1 MIVLKQLIKNKTA
14 LCCIVLITLIIIL
27 GILAPYIAPFDPNK
41 VRIVRKYASMSGEHW
56 LGCDHLGR
64 DIFSRLLYGI
74 RSTLFL
80 SLLTM
85 IITIVIGTVIGL
97 ISGYQRGKLDECIMR
112 LCDVMLSF
120 PSQVMI
126 LAIVGVLGV
135 GIENVIIANI
145 VVKWAWYSRMIRSS
159 VIKHSRKNYIL
170 FSRAIGASNIFI
182 IRRHLLPNIMSELVV
197 LATLDTGWVILN
209 ISALSFI
216 GLGVQAPT
224 AEWGLMLSE
233 AKNVMIQH
241 PMQMVFPGI
250 AILIVVAAFN
260 MLGDCLRDI
269 LDPKDKSNE
278 S

>member
-1 MIVLKQLIKNKTA
+1 MNITKQLINNKT
-14 LCCIVLITLIIIL
+14 VLICLIIITTIVIL
-27 GILAPYIAPFDPNK
+27 GILAPYIAPYDPNK
-41 VRIVRKYASMSGEHW
+41 VRIVRKYAAMSSQHW

-64 DIFSRLLYGI
+64 DILSRLLYGI

-85 IITIVIGTVIGL
+85 IITIVVGSLIGL

-112 LCDVMLSF
+112 LCDIMLSF

-159 VIKHSRKNYIL
+159 VIKYSRKNYIL
-170 FSRAIGASNIFI
+170 FSRAIGAPHSFI
-182 IRRHLLPNIMSELVV
+182 ICRHLLPNVMSELVV

-233 AKNVMIQH
+233 AKNVMTQH
-241 PMQMVFPGI
+241 PMQMVYPGI

-269 LDPKDKSNE
+269 LDPKDKKHE
-278 S
+278 

>member
-1 MIVLKQLIKNKTA
+1 MNQLKQLFKNKIA
-14 LCCIVLITLIIIL
+14 LCCLTIIGVIIVL

-41 VRIVRKYASMSGEHW
+41 VRIVRKYASVSAQHW
-56 LGCDHLGR
+56 FGCDHLGR

-80 SLLTM
+80 SILTM
-85 IITIVIGTVIGL
+85 AITIVIGTIIGL
-97 ISGYQRGKLDECIMR
+97 ISGYKRGKLDECIMR
-112 LCDVMLSF
+112 LCDIMLSF

-159 VIKHSRKNYIL
+159 VIKYSRKNYIL
-170 FSRAIGASNIFI
+170 FSRTIGAPHFFI

-241 PMQMVFPGI
+241 PMQMVFPGM

-269 LDPKDKSNE
+269 LDPKEKTA
-278 S
+278 

>member
-1 MIVLKQLIKNKTA
+1 MNITKQLINNKTA
-14 LCCIVLITLIIIL
+14 LICLIIITTIVIL
-27 GILAPYIAPFDPNK
+27 GILAPYIAPYDPNK
-41 VRIVRKYASMSGEHW
+41 VRIVRKYAAMSSQHW

-64 DIFSRLLYGI
+64 DILSRLLYGI

-85 IITIVIGTVIGL
+85 SITIVVGSLIGL

-112 LCDVMLSF
+112 LCDIMLSF

-159 VIKHSRKNYIL
+159 VIKYSRKNYIL
-170 FSRAIGASNIFI
+170 FSRAIGAPHSFI
-182 IRRHLLPNIMSELVV
+182 ICRHLLPNVMSELVV

-233 AKNVMIQH
+233 AKNVMTQH

-269 LDPKDKSNE
+269 LDPKDQKHE
-278 S
+278 

>member
-1 MIVLKQLIKNKTA
+1 MNIAKQLINNKTA
-14 LCCIVLITLIIIL
+14 LICLIIITTIVIL
-27 GILAPYIAPFDPNK
+27 GILAPYIAPYDPNK
-41 VRIVRKYASMSGEHW
+41 VRIVRKYAAMSSQHW

-64 DIFSRLLYGI
+64 DILSRLLYGI

-85 IITIVIGTVIGL
+85 IITIVVGSLIGL

-112 LCDVMLSF
+112 LCDIMLSF

-159 VIKHSRKNYIL
+159 VIKYSRKNYIL
-170 FSRAIGASNIFI
+170 FSRAIGAPHSFI
-182 IRRHLLPNIMSELVV
+182 ICRHLLPNVMSELVV

-233 AKNVMIQH
+233 AKNVMTQH

-269 LDPKDKSNE
+269 LDPKDQKHE
-278 S
+278 

>member
-14 LCCIVLITLIIIL
+14 LCCIILITLIIIL

-170 FSRAIGASNIFI
+170 FSRAIGASNTFI

>member
-1 MIVLKQLIKNKTA
+1 MNLTKKLINNKTA
-14 LCCIVLITLIIIL
+14 LICLIIITTMIIL

-41 VRIVRKYASMSGEHW
+41 VRIVRKYAAISSEHW

-85 IITIVIGTVIGL
+85 IITIIVGSVIGL

-112 LCDVMLSF
+112 LCDIMLSF

-159 VIKHSRKNYIL
+159 VIKYSRKNYIL
-170 FSRAIGASNIFI
+170 FSRAIGAPHSFI
-182 IRRHLLPNIMSELVV
+182 ICRHLLPNIMSELVV

-233 AKNVMIQH
+233 AKNVMTQH

-269 LDPKDKSNE
+269 LDPKEKTA
-278 S
+278 

>member
-1 MIVLKQLIKNKTA
+1 MNITKQLINNKTA
-14 LCCIVLITLIIIL
+14 LICLIIITTIVIL
-27 GILAPYIAPFDPNK
+27 GILAPYIAPYDPNK
-41 VRIVRKYASMSGEHW
+41 VRIVRKYAAMSSQHW

-64 DIFSRLLYGI
+64 DILSRLLYGI

-85 IITIVIGTVIGL
+85 IITIVVGSLIGL

-112 LCDVMLSF
+112 LCDIMLSF

-159 VIKHSRKNYIL
+159 VIKYSRKNYIL
-170 FSRAIGASNIFI
+170 FSRAIGAPHSFI
-182 IRRHLLPNIMSELVV
+182 ICRHLLPNVMSELVV

-233 AKNVMIQH
+233 AKNVMTQH

-260 MLGDCLRDI
+260 MLDDCLRDI
-269 LDPKDKSNE
+269 LDPKDQKHE
-278 S
+278 

>member
-1 MIVLKQLIKNKTA
+1 MNIVKQIYKNKTA
-14 LCCIVLITLIIIL
+14 LCCLSIIVTIIVL

-41 VRIVRKYASMSGEHW
+41 VRIVRKYATISAEHW

-80 SLLTM
+80 SSLTM
-85 IITIVIGTVIGL
+85 IITIVIGAIIGL
-97 ISGYQRGKLDECIMR
+97 ISGYKRGKLDECIMR
-112 LCDVMLSF
+112 LCDIMLSF

-145 VVKWAWYSRMIRSS
+145 MVKWAWYSRMIRSS
-159 VIKHSRKNYIL
+159 VIKYSRKNYIL
-170 FSRAIGASNIFI
+170 FSRAIGAPHSFI
-182 IRRHLLPNIMSELVV
+182 ICRHLLPNVMSELVV

-216 GLGVQAPT
+216 GLGIQAPT
-224 AEWGLMLSE
+224 PEWGLMLSE
-233 AKNVMIQH
+233 AKNVMMQH
-241 PMQMVFPGI
+241 PMQMLYPGI

-269 LDPKDKSNE
+269 LDPKEKTA
-278 S
+278 

>member
-1 MIVLKQLIKNKTA
+1 MNLTKKLINNKTA
-14 LCCIVLITLIIIL
+14 LICMFIITTMIIL

-41 VRIVRKYASMSGEHW
+41 VRIVRKYAAISSDHW

-85 IITIVIGTVIGL
+85 IITIIVGSVIGL

-112 LCDVMLSF
+112 LCDIMLSF

-159 VIKHSRKNYIL
+159 VIKYSRKNYIL
-170 FSRAIGASNIFI
+170 FSRAIGAPHSFI
-182 IRRHLLPNIMSELVV
+182 ICRHLLPNILSELVV

-233 AKNVMIQH
+233 AKNVMTQH

-250 AILIVVAAFN
+250 TILIVVAAFN

-269 LDPKDKSNE
+269 LDPKEKTA
-278 S
+278 

>member
-1 MIVLKQLIKNKTA
+1 MIILKQLIKNKTA

-170 FSRAIGASNIFI
+170 FSQAIGASNTFI
-182 IRRHLLPNIMSELVV
+182 IRCHLLPNIMSELVV

>member
-1 MIVLKQLIKNKTA
+1 MNLTKKLINNKTA
-14 LCCIVLITLIIIL
+14 LICLIIITTMIIL

-41 VRIVRKYASMSGEHW
+41 VRIVRKYAAISSDHW

-85 IITIVIGTVIGL
+85 IITIIVGSVIGL

-112 LCDVMLSF
+112 LCDIMLSF

-159 VIKHSRKNYIL
+159 VIKYSRKNYIL
-170 FSRAIGASNIFI
+170 FSRAIGAPHSFI
-182 IRRHLLPNIMSELVV
+182 ICRHLLPNILSELVV

-233 AKNVMIQH
+233 AKNVMTQH

-269 LDPKDKSNE
+269 LDPKEKIA
-278 S
+278 

>member
-1 MIVLKQLIKNKTA
+1 MNITKQLINNKTA
-14 LCCIVLITLIIIL
+14 LICLIIITTIVIL
-27 GILAPYIAPFDPNK
+27 GILAPYIAPYDPNK
-41 VRIVRKYASMSGEHW
+41 VRIVRKYAAMSSQHW

-64 DIFSRLLYGI
+64 DILSRLLYGI

-85 IITIVIGTVIGL
+85 IITIVVGSLIGL

-112 LCDVMLSF
+112 LCDIMLSF

-159 VIKHSRKNYIL
+159 VIKYSRKDYIL
-170 FSRAIGASNIFI
+170 FSRAIGAPHSFI
-182 IRRHLLPNIMSELVV
+182 ICRHLLPNVMSELVV

-233 AKNVMIQH
+233 AKNVMTQH
-241 PMQMVFPGI
+241 PMQMVYPGI

-269 LDPKDKSNE
+269 LDPKDQKHE
-278 S
+278 

>member
-1 MIVLKQLIKNKTA
+1 MNITKQLINNKTA
-14 LCCIVLITLIIIL
+14 LICLIIITTIVIL
-27 GILAPYIAPFDPNK
+27 GILAPYIAPYDPNK
-41 VRIVRKYASMSGEHW
+41 VRIVRKYAAMSSQHW

-64 DIFSRLLYGI
+64 DILSRLLYGI

-85 IITIVIGTVIGL
+85 IITIVVGSLIGL

-112 LCDVMLSF
+112 LCDIMLSF

-159 VIKHSRKNYIL
+159 VIKYSRKNYIL
-170 FSRAIGASNIFI
+170 FSRTIGAPHSFI
-182 IRRHLLPNIMSELVV
+182 ICRHLLPNVMSELVI

-209 ISALSFI
+209 ISAISFI

-233 AKNVMIQH
+233 AKNVMTQH

-269 LDPKDKSNE
+269 LDPKDQKHE
-278 S
+278 

>member
-1 MIVLKQLIKNKTA
+1 MNLTKKLINNKTA
-14 LCCIVLITLIIIL
+14 LICLIIITTMIIL
-27 GILAPYIAPFDPNK
+27 GILAPYISPFDPNK
-41 VRIVRKYASMSGEHW
+41 VRIVRKYAAISSEHW

-85 IITIVIGTVIGL
+85 IITIIVGSIIGL
-97 ISGYQRGKLDECIMR
+97 ISGYKRGKLDECIMR
-112 LCDVMLSF
+112 LCDIMLSF

-159 VIKHSRKNYIL
+159 VIKYSRKNYIL
-170 FSRAIGASNIFI
+170 FSRAIGAPHSFI
-182 IRRHLLPNIMSELVV
+182 ICRHLLPNIISELVV

-233 AKNVMIQH
+233 AKNVMTQH

-269 LDPKDKSNE
+269 LDPKEKLHE
-278 S
+278 

>member
-1 MIVLKQLIKNKTA
+1 MNLTKKLINNKTA
-14 LCCIVLITLIIIL
+14 LICLIIITTMIIL

-41 VRIVRKYASMSGEHW
+41 VRIVRKYAAISSDHW

-85 IITIVIGTVIGL
+85 IITIIVGSVIGL

-112 LCDVMLSF
+112 LCDIMLSF

-159 VIKHSRKNYIL
+159 VIKYSRKNYIL
-170 FSRAIGASNIFI
+170 FSRAIGAPHSFI
-182 IRRHLLPNIMSELVV
+182 ICRHLLPNILSELVV

-233 AKNVMIQH
+233 AKNVMTQH

-250 AILIVVAAFN
+250 TILIVVAAFN

-269 LDPKDKSNE
+269 LDPKEKTA
-278 S
+278 

>member
-1 MIVLKQLIKNKTA
+1 MNLIKQVISNKTA
-14 LCCIVLITLIIIL
+14 LVCLIIIITIIVL

-41 VRIVRKYASMSGEHW
+41 VRIVRKYAAISGEHW

-85 IITIVIGTVIGL
+85 IITIIVGSIIGL

-112 LCDVMLSF
+112 LCDIMLSF

-135 GIENVIIANI
+135 GIENIIIANI

-159 VIKHSRKNYIL
+159 VIKYSRKNYIL
-170 FSRAIGASNIFI
+170 FSRAIGAPHSFI
-182 IRRHLLPNIMSELVV
+182 IYRHLLPNVMSEVV
-197 LATLDTGWVILN
+197 ILATLDTGWVILN

-233 AKNVMIQH
+233 AKNVMTQH
-241 PMQMVFPGI
+241 PMQMVYPGI

-269 LDPKDKSNE
+269 LDPKEKTA
-278 S
+278 

>member
-1 MIVLKQLIKNKTA
+1 MNLIKQVISNKTA
-14 LCCIVLITLIIIL
+14 LVCLLIIITIIVL

-41 VRIVRKYASMSGEHW
+41 VRIVRKYAAISSEHW

-85 IITIVIGTVIGL
+85 IITIIVGSIIGL

-112 LCDVMLSF
+112 LCDIMLSF

-135 GIENVIIANI
+135 GIENIIIANI

-159 VIKHSRKNYIL
+159 VIKYSRKNYIL
-170 FSRAIGASNIFI
+170 FSRAIGAPHSFI
-182 IRRHLLPNIMSELVV
+182 IYRHLLPNVMSEVV
-197 LATLDTGWVILN
+197 ILATLDTGWVILN

-233 AKNVMIQH
+233 AKNVMTQH
-241 PMQMVFPGI
+241 PMQMVYPGI

-269 LDPKDKSNE
+269 LDPKEKTA
-278 S
+278 

>member
-1 MIVLKQLIKNKTA
+1 MNLIKQVISNKTA
-14 LCCIVLITLIIIL
+14 LVCLIIIITIIVL
-27 GILAPYIAPFDPNK
+27 GILAPYIAPSDPNK
-41 VRIVRKYASMSGEHW
+41 VRIVQKYAAISSEHW

-85 IITIVIGTVIGL
+85 IITIIVGSIIGL

-112 LCDVMLSF
+112 LCDIMLSF

-135 GIENVIIANI
+135 GIENIIIANI

-159 VIKHSRKNYIL
+159 VIKYSRKNYIL
-170 FSRAIGASNIFI
+170 FSRAIGAPHSFI
-182 IRRHLLPNIMSELVV
+182 IYRHLLPNVMSEVV
-197 LATLDTGWVILN
+197 ILATLDTGWVILN

-233 AKNVMIQH
+233 AKNVMTQH
-241 PMQMVFPGI
+241 PMQMVYPGI

-269 LDPKDKSNE
+269 LDPKEKTA
-278 S
+278 

>member
-1 MIVLKQLIKNKTA
+1 MNITKQLINNKTA
-14 LCCIVLITLIIIL
+14 LICLIIITTIVIL
-27 GILAPYIAPFDPNK
+27 GILAPYIAPYDPNK
-41 VRIVRKYASMSGEHW
+41 VRIVRKYATMSSQHW

-64 DIFSRLLYGI
+64 DILSRLLYGI

-85 IITIVIGTVIGL
+85 IITIVVGSLIGL

-112 LCDVMLSF
+112 LCDIMLSF

-159 VIKHSRKNYIL
+159 VIKYSRKNYIL
-170 FSRAIGASNIFI
+170 FSRAIGAPHSFI
-182 IRRHLLPNIMSELVV
+182 ICRHLLPNVMSELVV

-233 AKNVMIQH
+233 AKNVMTQH
-241 PMQMVFPGI
+241 PMQMVYPGI

-269 LDPKDKSNE
+269 LDPKDKKHE
-278 S
+278 

>member
-1 MIVLKQLIKNKTA
+1 MNITKQLINNKTA
-14 LCCIVLITLIIIL
+14 LICLIIITTIVIL
-27 GILAPYIAPFDPNK
+27 GILAPYIAPYDPNK
-41 VRIVRKYASMSGEHW
+41 VRIVRKYAAISSQHW

-64 DIFSRLLYGI
+64 DILSRLLYGI

-85 IITIVIGTVIGL
+85 IITIVVGSLIGL

-112 LCDVMLSF
+112 LCDIMLSF

-159 VIKHSRKNYIL
+159 VIKYSRKNYIL
-170 FSRAIGASNIFI
+170 FSRAIGAPHSFI
-182 IRRHLLPNIMSELVV
+182 ICRHLLPNVMSELVV

-233 AKNVMIQH
+233 AKNVMTQH

-269 LDPKDKSNE
+269 LDPKDQKHE
-278 S
+278 

>member
-1 MIVLKQLIKNKTA
+1 MNLTKKLINNKTA
-14 LCCIVLITLIIIL
+14 LICLIIITTVIIL

-41 VRIVRKYASMSGEHW
+41 VRIVRKYAAISSEHW

-85 IITIVIGTVIGL
+85 IITIIVGSIIGL
-97 ISGYQRGKLDECIMR
+97 ISGYRRGKLDECIMR
-112 LCDVMLSF
+112 LCDIMLSF

-159 VIKHSRKNYIL
+159 VIKYSRKNYIL
-170 FSRAIGASNIFI
+170 FSRAFGAPHSFI
-182 IRRHLLPNIMSELVV
+182 ICRHLLPNVMSELVV

-233 AKNVMIQH
+233 AKNVMTQH

-269 LDPKDKSNE
+269 LDPKEKTA
-278 S
+278 

>member
-1 MIVLKQLIKNKTA
+1 MNITKQLINNKTA
-14 LCCIVLITLIIIL
+14 LICLIIITTIVIL
-27 GILAPYIAPFDPNK
+27 GILAPYIAPYDPNK
-41 VRIVRKYASMSGEHW
+41 VRIVRKYATMSSQHW

-64 DIFSRLLYGI
+64 DILSRLLYGI

-85 IITIVIGTVIGL
+85 IITIVVGSLIGL

-112 LCDVMLSF
+112 LCDIMLSF

-159 VIKHSRKNYIL
+159 VIKYSRKNYIL
-170 FSRAIGASNIFI
+170 FSRAIGAPHSFI
-182 IRRHLLPNIMSELVV
+182 ICRHLLPNVMSELVV

-233 AKNVMIQH
+233 AKNVMTQH

-269 LDPKDKSNE
+269 LDPKDQKHE
-278 S
+278 

>member
-1 MIVLKQLIKNKTA
+1 MNIAKQLINNKTA
-14 LCCIVLITLIIIL
+14 LICLIIIITIVIL
-27 GILAPYIAPFDPNK
+27 GILAPYIAPYDPNK
-41 VRIVRKYASMSGEHW
+41 VRIVRKYAAMSSQHW

-64 DIFSRLLYGI
+64 DILSRLLYGI

-85 IITIVIGTVIGL
+85 IITIVVGSLIGL

-112 LCDVMLSF
+112 LCDIMLSF

-159 VIKHSRKNYIL
+159 VIKYSRKNYIL
-170 FSRAIGASNIFI
+170 FSRAIGAPHSFI
-182 IRRHLLPNIMSELVV
+182 ICRHLLPNVMSELVV

-233 AKNVMIQH
+233 AKNVMTQH

-269 LDPKDKSNE
+269 LDPKDKKHE
-278 S
+278 

>member
-1 MIVLKQLIKNKTA
+1 MNLTKKLINNKTA
-14 LCCIVLITLIIIL
+14 LICLIIITTMIIL

-41 VRIVRKYASMSGEHW
+41 VRIVRKYAAISSEHW

-85 IITIVIGTVIGL
+85 IITIIVGSIIGL
-97 ISGYQRGKLDECIMR
+97 ISGYKRGKLDECIMR
-112 LCDVMLSF
+112 LCDIMLSF

-159 VIKHSRKNYIL
+159 VIMYSRKNYIL
-170 FSRAIGASNIFI
+170 FSRAIGAPHSFI
-182 IRRHLLPNIMSELVV
+182 ICRHLLPNVMSELVV

-233 AKNVMIQH
+233 AKNVMTQH

-269 LDPKDKSNE
+269 LDPKEKTA
-278 S
+278 

>member
-1 MIVLKQLIKNKTA
+1 MNITKQLINNKTA
-14 LCCIVLITLIIIL
+14 LICLIIITTIVIL
-27 GILAPYIAPFDPNK
+27 GILAPYIAPYDPNK
-41 VRIVRKYASMSGEHW
+41 VRIVRKYATMSSQHW

-64 DIFSRLLYGI
+64 DILSRLLYGI

-85 IITIVIGTVIGL
+85 IITIVVGSLIGL

-112 LCDVMLSF
+112 LCDIMLSF

-159 VIKHSRKNYIL
+159 VIKYSRKNYIL
-170 FSRAIGASNIFI
+170 FSRALGAPHSFI
-182 IRRHLLPNIMSELVV
+182 ICRHLLPNVMSELVV

-233 AKNVMIQH
+233 AKNVMTQH
-241 PMQMVFPGI
+241 PKQMVFPGI

-269 LDPKDKSNE
+269 LDPKDQKHE
-278 S
+278 

>member
-1 MIVLKQLIKNKTA
+1 MNLTKKLINNKTA
-14 LCCIVLITLIIIL
+14 LICLIIITTVIIL

-41 VRIVRKYASMSGEHW
+41 VRIVRKYAAISSEHW

-85 IITIVIGTVIGL
+85 IITIIVGSVIGL
-97 ISGYQRGKLDECIMR
+97 ISGYRRGKLDECIMR
-112 LCDVMLSF
+112 LCDIMLSF

-159 VIKHSRKNYIL
+159 VIKYSRKNYIL
-170 FSRAIGASNIFI
+170 FSRAIGAPHSFI
-182 IRRHLLPNIMSELVV
+182 ICRHLLPNIMSELVV

-233 AKNVMIQH
+233 AKNVMMQH

-260 MLGDCLRDI
+260 MLGDCLRDN
-269 LDPKDKSNE
+269 LDPKEKTA
-278 S
+278 

>member
-1 MIVLKQLIKNKTA
+1 MNLNKKLINNKTA
-14 LCCIVLITLIIIL
+14 LICLIIITTMIIL

-41 VRIVRKYASMSGEHW
+41 VRIVRKYAAISSEHW

-85 IITIVIGTVIGL
+85 IITIIVGSVIGL
-97 ISGYQRGKLDECIMR
+97 ISGYRRGKLDECIMR
-112 LCDVMLSF
+112 LCDIMLSF

-159 VIKHSRKNYIL
+159 VIKYSRKNYIL
-170 FSRAIGASNIFI
+170 FSRAIGAPHSFI
-182 IRRHLLPNIMSELVV
+182 ICRHLLPNIMSELVV

-233 AKNVMIQH
+233 AKNVMTQH

-269 LDPKDKSNE
+269 LDPKEKTA
-278 S
+278 

>member
-1 MIVLKQLIKNKTA
+1 MNITKQLINNKT
-14 LCCIVLITLIIIL
+14 VLICLIIITTIVIL
-27 GILAPYIAPFDPNK
+27 GILAPYIAPYDPNK
-41 VRIVRKYASMSGEHW
+41 VRIVRKYAAMSSQHW

-64 DIFSRLLYGI
+64 DILSRLLYGI

-85 IITIVIGTVIGL
+85 IITIVVGSLIGL

-112 LCDVMLSF
+112 LCDIMMSF

-159 VIKHSRKNYIL
+159 VIKYSRKNYIL
-170 FSRAIGASNIFI
+170 FSRAIGAPHSFI
-182 IRRHLLPNIMSELVV
+182 IYRHLLPNVMSELVV

-233 AKNVMIQH
+233 AKNVMTQH
-241 PMQMVFPGI
+241 PMQMVYPGI

-269 LDPKDKSNE
+269 LDPKDQKHE
-278 S
+278 

>member
-1 MIVLKQLIKNKTA
+1 MTKQLINNKTA
-14 LCCIVLITLIIIL
+14 LICLIIITTIVIL
-27 GILAPYIAPFDPNK
+27 GILAPYISPYDPNK
-41 VRIVRKYASMSGEHW
+41 VRIVRKYAAMSSQHW

-64 DIFSRLLYGI
+64 DILSRLLYGI

-85 IITIVIGTVIGL
+85 IITIVVGSLIGL

-112 LCDVMLSF
+112 LCDIMLSF

-159 VIKHSRKNYIL
+159 VIKYSRKNYIL
-170 FSRAIGASNIFI
+170 FSRAIGAPHSFI
-182 IRRHLLPNIMSELVV
+182 ICRHLLPNVMSELVI

-233 AKNVMIQH
+233 AKNVMTQH

-269 LDPKDKSNE
+269 LDPKDQKHE
-278 S
+278 

>member
-1 MIVLKQLIKNKTA
+1 MNLTKKLINNKTA
-14 LCCIVLITLIIIL
+14 LICLIIITTMIIL
-27 GILAPYIAPFDPNK
+27 GILAPYISPFDPNK
-41 VRIVRKYASMSGEHW
+41 VRIVRKYAAISSEHW

-64 DIFSRLLYGI
+64 DILSRLLYGI

-80 SLLTM
+80 SILTM
-85 IITIVIGTVIGL
+85 IITIVVGSLIGL

-112 LCDVMLSF
+112 LCDIMLSF

-159 VIKHSRKNYIL
+159 VIKYSRKNYIL
-170 FSRAIGASNIFI
+170 FSRAIGAPHSFI
-182 IRRHLLPNIMSELVV
+182 ICRHLLPNVMSELVI

-233 AKNVMIQH
+233 AKNVMTQH
-241 PMQMVFPGI
+241 PMQMVYPGI

-269 LDPKDKSNE
+269 LDPKDQKHE
-278 S
+278 

>member
-1 MIVLKQLIKNKTA
+1 MNLTKKLINNKTA
-14 LCCIVLITLIIIL
+14 LICLIIITTMIIL

-41 VRIVRKYASMSGEHW
+41 VRIVRKYAAISSDHW

-85 IITIVIGTVIGL
+85 IITIIVGSVIGL

-112 LCDVMLSF
+112 LCDIMLSF

-159 VIKHSRKNYIL
+159 VIKYSRKNYIL
-170 FSRAIGASNIFI
+170 FSRAIGAPHSFI
-182 IRRHLLPNIMSELVV
+182 ICRHLLPNIQSELVV

-233 AKNVMIQH
+233 AKNVMTQH

-269 LDPKDKSNE
+269 LDPKEKTA
-278 S
+278 

>member
-1 MIVLKQLIKNKTA
+1 MNLTKKLINNKTA
-14 LCCIVLITLIIIL
+14 LICLIIITTMIIL

-41 VRIVRKYASMSGEHW
+41 VRIVRKYAAISSDHW

-85 IITIVIGTVIGL
+85 IITIIVGSVIGL

-112 LCDVMLSF
+112 LCDIMLSF

-159 VIKHSRKNYIL
+159 VIKYSRKNYIL
-170 FSRAIGASNIFI
+170 FSRAIGAPHSFI
-182 IRRHLLPNIMSELVV
+182 ICRHLLPNIMSELVV

-233 AKNVMIQH
+233 AKNVMTQH

-269 LDPKDKSNE
+269 LDPKEKTA
-278 S
+278 

>member
-1 MIVLKQLIKNKTA
+1 MNLTKKLINNKTA
-14 LCCIVLITLIIIL
+14 FICLIIITTMIIL

-41 VRIVRKYASMSGEHW
+41 VRIVRKYAAISSEHW

-85 IITIVIGTVIGL
+85 IITIIVGSVIGL
-97 ISGYQRGKLDECIMR
+97 ISGYRRGKLDECIMR
-112 LCDVMLSF
+112 LCDIMLSF

-159 VIKHSRKNYIL
+159 VIKYSRKNYIL
-170 FSRAIGASNIFI
+170 FSRAIGAPHSFI
-182 IRRHLLPNIMSELVV
+182 ICRHLLPNVMSELVV

-233 AKNVMIQH
+233 AKNVMTQH

-269 LDPKDKSNE
+269 LDPKEKTA
-278 S
+278 

>member
-1 MIVLKQLIKNKTA
+1 MNLTKKLINNKTA
-14 LCCIVLITLIIIL
+14 LICLIIITTVIIL

-41 VRIVRKYASMSGEHW
+41 VRIVRKYAAISSEHW

-85 IITIVIGTVIGL
+85 IITIIVGSVIGL
-97 ISGYQRGKLDECIMR
+97 ISGYRRGKLDECIMR
-112 LCDVMLSF
+112 LCDIMLSF

-159 VIKHSRKNYIL
+159 VIKYSRKNYIL
-170 FSRAIGASNIFI
+170 FSRAIGAPHSFI
-182 IRRHLLPNIMSELVV
+182 ICRHLLPNIMSELVV

-233 AKNVMIQH
+233 AKNVMTQH

-269 LDPKDKSNE
+269 LDPKEKTA
-278 S
+278 

>member
-1 MIVLKQLIKNKTA
+1 MNLIKQVISNKTA
-14 LCCIVLITLIIIL
+14 LVCLIIIITIIVL

-41 VRIVRKYASMSGEHW
+41 VRIVRKYAAISSEHW

-85 IITIVIGTVIGL
+85 IITIIVGSIIGL

-112 LCDVMLSF
+112 LCDIMLSF

-135 GIENVIIANI
+135 GIENIIIANI

-159 VIKHSRKNYIL
+159 VIKYSRKNYIL
-170 FSRAIGASNIFI
+170 FSRAIGAPHSFI
-182 IRRHLLPNIMSELVV
+182 IYRHLLPNVMPEVV
-197 LATLDTGWVILN
+197 ILATLDTGWVILN

-233 AKNVMIQH
+233 AKNVMTQH
-241 PMQMVFPGI
+241 PMQMVYPGI

-269 LDPKDKSNE
+269 LDPKEKTA
-278 S
+278 

>member
-1 MIVLKQLIKNKTA
+1 MSLLKQLLKNKTA
-14 LCCIVLITLIIIL
+14 LCCLIIIAIIIIL

-41 VRIVRKYASMSGEHW
+41 VRIVRKYAAISSEHW

-64 DIFSRLLYGI
+64 DIFSRLLFGI
-74 RSTLFL
+74 RATLFL

-85 IITIVIGTVIGL
+85 IVTIMIGSIIGL
-97 ISGYQRGKLDECIMR
+97 ISGYNRGKLDECIMR
-112 LCDVMLSF
+112 LCDIMLSF

-159 VIKHSRKNYIL
+159 VIKYSRKNYIL
-170 FSRAIGASNIFI
+170 FSRTIGAPHTFI
-182 IRRHLLPNIMSELVV
+182 IRHHLLPNVMSELVV

-233 AKNVMIQH
+233 AKNVMVQH
-241 PMQMVFPGI
+241 PMQMIFPGI

-269 LDPKDKSNE
+269 LDPKEKKHE
-278 S
+278 

>member
-1 MIVLKQLIKNKTA
+1 MTKQLINNKT
-14 LCCIVLITLIIIL
+14 VLICLIIITTIVIL
-27 GILAPYIAPFDPNK
+27 GILAPYIAPYDPNK
-41 VRIVRKYASMSGEHW
+41 VRIVRKYAAMSSQHW

-64 DIFSRLLYGI
+64 DILSRLLYGI

-85 IITIVIGTVIGL
+85 IITIVVGSLIGL

-112 LCDVMLSF
+112 LCDIMLSF

-159 VIKHSRKNYIL
+159 VIKYSRKNYIL
-170 FSRAIGASNIFI
+170 FSRAIGAPHSFI
-182 IRRHLLPNIMSELVV
+182 IYRHLLPNVMSELVV

-233 AKNVMIQH
+233 AKNVMTQH
-241 PMQMVFPGI
+241 PMQMVYPGI

-269 LDPKDKSNE
+269 LDPKDKKHE
-278 S
+278 

>member
-1 MIVLKQLIKNKTA
+1 MNQFKQLLNNKMA
-14 LCCIVLITLIIIL
+14 LCCLTIIGVFIVL

-41 VRIVRKYASMSGEHW
+41 VRIVRKYAAVSAQHW
-56 LGCDHLGR
+56 FGCDHLGR

-80 SLLTM
+80 SILTM
-85 IITIVIGTVIGL
+85 AITIVIGTIIGL
-97 ISGYQRGKLDECIMR
+97 ISGYNRGKLDECIMR
-112 LCDVMLSF
+112 LCDIMLSF

-159 VIKHSRKNYIL
+159 VIKYSRKNYIL
-170 FSRAIGASNIFI
+170 FSRTIGAPHFFI

-241 PMQMVFPGI
+241 PMQMVFPGM

-269 LDPKDKSNE
+269 LDPKEKTA
-278 S
+278 